1 MADNIIQFPEQNK
14 EDNNILTK
22 SFDTLS
28 ELIPDFQGT
37 EDIAAILALPDDQ
50 FKVVAPIVLSELERA
65 INNTNDKLLLV
76 QGLNVAGVKAEDL
89 VGAADEINAAIDK
102 ELTSIPQMKRD
113 FVKQVIGMVCNAV
126 ADTEGISKK
135 IIQIPIEYC
144 HPDAK
149 MPAYAHVTDSGL
161 DIYAVEDI
169 TIHPGKTVL
178 VKTGLKVALPLGY
191 ELQVR
196 PKSGRSLK
204 TKMRVANTPGT
215 IDSGYRDEIG
225 VIIDN
230 IEAPIKDIT
239 VDDDGKVTSI
249 LYGSDMHITK
259 GDKFAQLVLCE
270 VPKASF
276 YEVEHVSEI
285 GEDRGGGFGSTSI
298 YAKDDPRYGTDL
310 T

>member
-149 MPAYAHVTDSGL
+149 MPAYAHATDSGL

-169 TIHPGKTVL
+169 TIHPGETVL

-276 YEVEHVSEI
+276 YEVEQVSEI
-285 GEDRGGGFGSTSI
+285 GEDRGGGFGSTEV
-298 YAKDDPRYGTDL
+298 K
-310 T
+310 

>member
-149 MPAYAHVTDSGL
+149 MPAYAHATDSGL

-169 TIHPGKTVL
+169 TIHPGETVL

-215 IDSGYRDEIG
+215 IDSGYRDEIR

-230 IEAPIKDIT
+230 IEVPIKDIT

-276 YEVEHVSEI
+276 YEVEQVSEI
-285 GEDRGGGFGSTSI
+285 GEDRGGGFGSTEV
-298 YAKDDPRYGTDL
+298 K
-310 T
+310 

>member
-1 MADNIIQFPEQNK
+1 MADNIIRFPEPNK

-149 MPAYAHVTDSGL
+149 MPAYAHATDSGL

-169 TIHPGKTVL
+169 TIHPGETVL
-178 VKTGLKVALPLGY
+178 IKTGIKVALPLGY

-239 VDDDGKVTSI
+239 IDDDGKVTSI

-276 YEVEHVSEI
+276 YEVEQVSEI
-285 GEDRGGGFGSTSI
+285 GEDRGGGFGSTGV
-298 YAKDDPRYGTDL
+298 K
-310 T
+310 

>member
-28 ELIPDFQGT
+28 DLIPDFQGT

-149 MPAYAHVTDSGL
+149 MPAYAHPTDSGL

-169 TIHPGKTVL
+169 TIHPGETVL
-178 VKTGLKVALPLGY
+178 VKTGIKVALPLGY

-276 YEVEHVSEI
+276 YEVEQVSKI
-285 GEDRGGGFGSTSI
+285 GEDRGGGFGSTGV
-298 YAKDDPRYGTDL
+298 K
-310 T
+310 

>member
-28 ELIPDFQGT
+28 DLIPDFQGT

-149 MPAYAHVTDSGL
+149 MPAYAHPTDSGL

-169 TIHPGKTVL
+169 TIHPGETVL
-178 VKTGLKVALPLGY
+178 IKTGIKVALPLGY

-239 VDDDGKVTSI
+239 VDYDGKVTSI

-276 YEVEHVSEI
+276 YEVEQVSEI
-285 GEDRGGGFGSTSI
+285 GEDRGGGFGSTGV
-298 YAKDDPRYGTDL
+298 K
-310 T
+310 

>member
-169 TIHPGKTVL
+169 TIHPGETVL
-178 VKTGLKVALPLGY
+178 VKTGIKVALPLGY

-239 VDDDGKVTSI
+239 IDDDGKVTSI

-276 YEVEHVSEI
+276 YEVKQVSEI
-285 GEDRGGGFGSTSI
+285 GENRGGGFGSTGV
-298 YAKDDPRYGTDL
+298 K
-310 T
+310 